1 MSDQLVN
8 DIINDMEWQHPR
20 PQCHVVIMGDNNL
33 RWLEDDFM
41 DVLTMMT
48 NLVHRARQIPNCHVI
63 ISTLMPSIEN
73 RHNNQHVFNTYDDM
87 MRKVVLDPKYDILDL
102 SKSLISKEGLIKE
115 KYFKDQVHL
124 NKLGAEV
131 VARQIFNKVSKLP
144 NQFF

>member
-1 MSDQLVN
+1 
-8 DIINDMEWQHPR
+8 
-20 PQCHVVIMGDNNL
+20 
-33 RWLEDDFM
+33 
-41 DVLTMMT
+41 
-48 NLVHRARQIPNCHVI
+48 
-63 ISTLMPSIEN
+63 MPSIEN

-124 NKLGAEV
+124 NELGGEV